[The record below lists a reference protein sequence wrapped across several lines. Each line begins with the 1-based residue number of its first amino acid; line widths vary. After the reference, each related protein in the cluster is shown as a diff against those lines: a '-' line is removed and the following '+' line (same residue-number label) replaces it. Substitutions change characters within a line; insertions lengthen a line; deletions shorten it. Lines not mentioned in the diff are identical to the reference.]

1 MRSSQ
6 RLRVLLTLAALSA
19 LAVLLCL
26 VRRRLAHGGWYV
38 YINWNL
44 FLAWV
49 PLGLALWAEAL
60 SRRPEVPRLK
70 LAAVGGAWLLFFPN
84 APYVITDLIH
94 IQSTVR
100 VPLWHDALMIFT
112 YALVSLL
119 CGLFSL
125 DWMRRVVARLS
136 TPRWGWAM
144 VGAVMPLAGF
154 GIYLGRIERWN
165 SWDILHAPHVL
176 LWRGLVNLRNPHALL
191 MTAEFAL
198 LLAVC
203 YGLLLSLTSLRP
215 EPHD

>member
-1 MRSSQ
+1 MTN
-6 RLRVLLTLAALSA
+6 RLRILLTLAALSA

-49 PLGLALWAEAL
+49 PLGLALWADRLARL
-60 SRRPEVPRLK
+60 PRVPWLK
-70 LAAVGGAWLLFFPN
+70 LAAVSGAWLLFFPN
-84 APYVITDLIH
+84 APYVVTDLIH
-94 IQSTVR
+94 IQETVR
-100 VPLWHDALMIFT
+100 VPLWHDAVMLFS

-125 DWMRRVVARLS
+125 DWMRQTVARLS
-136 TPRWGWAM
+136 TPRWGWAL
-144 VGAVMPLAGF
+144 VGAAIPLAGF

-165 SWDILHAPHVL
+165 SWDVLHAPHRL
-176 LWRGLVNLRNPHALL
+176 LWRGFVNLQNPHALL
-191 MTAEFAL
+191 MTVEFAL